1 MDSTTPAAPEID
13 SGGRRFLIGIDLG
26 TTNSAV
32 AFVDLATP
40 AGGPHASTL
49 FQVPQLTA
57 AGTFSRVP
65 VLPSFVYLPGDY
77 DIDREAL
84 HHPWPRTDDN
94 FVGTWARDHGG
105 QVPARL
111 VASAK
116 SWLCHGKVDRHA
128 RILPWGAPAEVRKI
142 SPIQASAA
150 YLGHIRKAWNHSHG
164 DEEELFLENQTVIL
178 TVPASFDEVARE
190 LTLAAAEEAGLRQ
203 VILLEEPLAAFYS
216 WLARHEQRWEDHVRP
231 GQLILI
237 CDVGGGTTDFTLVT
251 LTADPD
257 GGSPRFERI
266 AVGDH
271 LLLGGDNMDLALA
284 RQVEAQWRSGQQR
297 PGLDTHRWQ
306 TLCHQCRQ
314 AKEQILSGRAQ
325 THRVTLMGTGGRLI
339 AGTLSAEL
347 DGATVERTILEG
359 FFPLVARET
368 EPAADRQRP
377 AITEFGLPYEAEPAI
392 TRHLMRF
399 LERHRQAVAETIGKP
414 DPLPDLVLFNGGAL
428 TPATIQQRIVDAL
441 GRWFTPADDARP
453 TILENRRHDLAVAQ
467 GAAYYGLVKAGKGL
481 RVGSGSPR
489 GYYLGVGQTDP
500 AADAPTAD
508 RAICVVPRGLDEGS
522 HITLADHQFEVRA
535 NEPVRIDLFS
545 SSYRSRDRS
554 ADLVAIDDTF
564 SRLPPLQ
571 TVIRYGKKGSRTR
584 IPVHIEAEY
593 TELGALRLWCRS
605 RISEHRWRLQFQLRD
620 NLPADTAVQETIILE
635 EQVVQTA
642 RQEVREAL
650 TGSDAGRLDRM
661 AKTIATAVDLPREQ
675 WPLRLLR
682 ELADQLIELLP
693 RRAPSPA
700 HEARWMNLTGYCL
713 RPGFGDSL
721 DPERIQRIWKIFN
734 AGPLHP
740 NHAQVQS
747 EWWILWR
754 RLAGG
759 FTPGQQRQLSQEWTR
774 LLQPKK
780 GKKSRLSAQ
789 HQLELWMA
797 IANLERLYVND
808 KIQWGRLL
816 LAQLTTQQ
824 AQRQQLWS
832 LARIGAR
839 ELLYGSA
846 DRVIPPD
853 EAARWIDHL
862 LDQQWP
868 QPKIVGPALAQLARK
883 TGDRTRD
890 IDDATVDRIR
900 TWMAPHPEL
909 SDQGRFLETVV
920 PIARQEEQTLFGESL
935 PAGLI
940 LR

>member
-1 MDSTTPAAPEID
+1 MDDSVGGPEID
-13 SGGRRFLIGIDLG
+13 GGGRRFLIGIDLG
-26 TTNSAV
+26 TTNSA
-32 AFVDLATP
+32 AAYVDLTAAP
-40 AGGPHASTL
+40 AKGAGSTL

-57 AGTFSRVP
+57 AGTFSRVA
-65 VLPSFVYLPGDY
+65 VLPSFLYLPGDY

-84 HHPWPRTDDN
+84 HYPWPRNDDS
-94 FVGTWARDHGG
+94 FVGVWARDHGAR
-105 QVPARL
+105 VPARL

-116 SWLCHGKVDRHA
+116 SWLCHGNVDRQA
-128 RILPWGAPAEVRKI
+128 RILPWGAPGEVHKI
-142 SPIQASAA
+142 SPVQAAAA
-150 YLGHIRKAWNHSHG
+150 YLEHIRKAWNHSHG
-164 DEEELFLENQTVIL
+164 DEEELFLENQTVIV

-190 LTLAAAEEAGLRQ
+190 LTLAAAEQAGLRR

-216 WLARHEQRWEDHVRP
+216 WLARHEDDWENHVQP
-231 GQLILI
+231 GQLILV

-251 LTADPD
+251 LTADPG

-284 RQVEAQWRSGQQR
+284 RQVEARWREAQQR
-297 PGLDTHRWQ
+297 PGLDAHRWQ

-314 AKEQILSGRAQ
+314 AKEQVLSGQAES
-325 THRVTLMGTGGRLI
+325 HRVTLVGSGGRLI
-339 AGTLSAEL
+339 AGTLSADL
-347 DGATVERTILEG
+347 DRATIEGMILEG
-359 FFPLVARET
+359 FFPLVDKET
-368 EPAADRQRP
+368 GQDTPPQRP
-377 AITEFGLPYEAEPAI
+377 AIAEFGLPYEAEPAI

-399 LERHRQAVAETIGKP
+399 LERHRRDVAETIGKA

-428 TPATIQQRIVDAL
+428 APAIVQQRIVDAL
-441 GRWFTPADDARP
+441 VHWFGPADDRRP
-453 TILENRRHDLAVAQ
+453 AILENRHHDLAVAQ

-489 GYYLGVGQTDP
+489 GYYLGVGQ
-500 AADAPTAD
+500 ADAATAPPTAE
-508 RAICVVPRGLDEGS
+508 RAICVVPRGQDEGS
-522 HITLADHQFEVRA
+522 RITLAEHQFEVRA
-535 NEPVRIDLFS
+535 NEPVRIELFS
-545 SSYRSRDRS
+545 SSYRSGDRG
-554 ADLVAIDDTF
+554 ADLVLIDDTF

-593 TELGALRLWCRS
+593 TELGALNLWCRS
-605 RISEHRWRLQFQLRD
+605 RISDHRWQLQFQLRD
-620 NLPADTAVQETIILE
+620 ALPADTVLQEAVVLE
-635 EQVVQTA
+635 EHLVAAA
-642 RQEVREAL
+642 RQEVQSAL
-650 TGSDAGRLDRM
+650 LGTDTGMLDGM
-661 AKTIATAVDLPREQ
+661 TKAIAAAVDLPREQ

-682 ELADQLIELLP
+682 DLADQLIQLLP
-693 RRAPSPA
+693 RRTQSPA

-721 DPERIQRIWKIFN
+721 DPERIQRIWKIF
-734 AGPLHP
+734 AQGPAHP
-740 NHAQVQS
+740 KHAQVQS

-759 FTPGQQRQLSQEWTR
+759 LTPGQQRQLSQAWTR

-780 GKKSRLSAQ
+780 GKKPRFSAQ
-789 HQLELWMA
+789 HQIELWMA

-816 LAQLTTQQ
+816 LDQLNPQQ
-824 AQRQQLWS
+824 ARRQQLWS

-846 DRVIPPD
+846 DRVVPSD
-853 EAARWIDHL
+853 EVARWIDHL
-862 LDQQWP
+862 LAQKWP
-868 QPKIVGPALAQLARK
+868 QPNIIGPALAQLARK
-883 TGDRTRD
+883 TGDRIRD
-890 IDDATVDRIR
+890 IDTATVDRLR
-900 TWMAPHPEL
+900 GWMAPHPQLAEQL
-909 SDQGRFLETVV
+909 RFLETVV